1 MEIRTQA
8 HLPTLRQLLLY
19 RQAELR
25 AEVHAAQQ
33 ARQAAPMQG
42 SEVRDLKDN
51 AELTQRQRTEDFLSV
66 RWQAGRGPSFEAV
79 SAKKKDTLERVSRGC
94 RRASPSSMGLRAGA

>member
-66 RWQAGRGPSFEAV
+66 PMAGRARAV
-79 SAKKKDTLERVSRGC
+79 LRGRERQKKDTLERVSRGC